1 MLKPEQGTLLK
12 VSGITWPVLVV
23 SNTFFNQSGKVV
35 ICPVLQKAEPGPLHI
50 PLQDCPVEGIVLCEQ
65 VRYLDLSVRRVSV
78 LTQISYYNLMDI
90 SDALMGIFDYQAL

>member
-12 VSGITWPVLVV
+12 IRGISWPVLVV

-50 PLQDCPVEGIVLCEQ
+50 PLRDCSVGGVVLCEQ
-65 VRYLDLSVRRVSV
+65 VRYMDLNVRRVSV
-78 LTQISYYNLMDI
+78 LTQISYFKI
-90 SDALMGIFDYQAL
+90 GRASCRERV